1 MSLLPSKLKMRVLNE
16 KYLLKE
22 AVGALIPETIRRR
35 HKQPYRAPDSQ
46 SFLKGGRSD
55 TLLDYVD
62 EVLSLRA
69 LSQAGLFDAGR
80 VGKLVEKVRAGQ
92 AIGVKDNMA
101 FVGILSAQLVV
112 DRFITNFPREYTL

>member
-1 MSLLPSKLKMRVLNE
+1 M
-16 KYLLKE
+16 
-22 AVGALIPETIRRR
+22 
-35 HKQPYRAPDSQ
+35 
-46 SFLKGGRSD
+46 KGGRSD